1 MNLAPEKSGAFFCP
15 KFPAPTWFGALIPVA
30 NLGHSTS
37 YGVPY
42 LHSARSS
49 RFELPTH
56 HNNLS
61 SVFIPYEIYYTK
73 PLDNCFLFAC
83 RTELRYAATR
93 RYIYHAPTSY
103 RMNYYNTL
111 ITVSSLRAAPPR
123 FHTSMN
129 IWGFHTV

>member
-30 NLGHSTS
+30 DLGHSTS
-37 YGVPY
+37 YGVSH
-42 LHSARSS
+42 LRLARSS
-49 RFELPTH
+49 CFELPTH
-56 HNNLS
+56 HNNLP
-61 SVFIPYEIYYTK
+61 SVFIPYEIYYINT
-73 PLDNCFLFAC
+73 LI
-83 RTELRYAATR
+83 TVSSLRAARLAATR
-93 RYIYHAPTSY
+93 EYQLDTTTSY
-103 RMNYYNTL
+103 RMNSYQTL

>member
-15 KFPAPTWFGALIPVA
+15 KFPAPTWFGALKPVA
-30 NLGHSTS
+30 YLCRSTS
-37 YGVPY
+37 YSVPH
-42 LHSARSS
+42 LRLTRSS

-56 HNNLS
+56 HNNLP
-61 SVFIPYEIYYTK
+61 SVFIPYEIYYIK
-73 PLDNCFLFAC
+73 PFDNCFLFVC
-83 RTELRYAATR
+83 RTELRYAATS

-111 ITVSSLRAAPPR
+111 ITVSSLCAAPPR